1 MKYYLCAKIQTVRYI
16 QLLKAFIFT
25 GILLI
30 VFILATT
37 SCRKDEIVTDP
48 SYSLSF
54 STDTII
60 FDTVFSTVGST
71 TGILKVYNN
80 NDGRI
85 NISKIYLAGGQ
96 QSQYKINIDGNP
108 VSSIENVELEANDSL
123 YIFVKVTVDPTN
135 QNSPMIVTDSV
146 IFETNGNIQD
156 VDLVAW
162 GQDAHYYVG
171 YLHNPES
178 SLKYIIIAGENES
191 VTWEDDKP
199 YVLYG
204 WGVVDSL
211 GALTIGPGVDIHF
224 HQNSG
229 LWVYSG
235 GAIQV
240 NGLKDSL
247 VVFQGDRLEQE
258 YDDLP
263 GQWNGIVINESD
275 VVNEFNYAVVKNA
288 FVGLQASPQNETTW
302 ANTLVLKNVIVE
314 NMTLFG
320 LYSYAYQVVAVNS
333 IFSNCATYTVCL
345 VGGIYDFR
353 QCTMADYWSE
363 SVRINPSVRVG
374 NQISFTTPDGV
385 ITYVSP
391 LVNAY
396 FGNCIIYGAL
406 SEELETDGV
415 EDTGYDYNFKYD
427 NCLIRTEL
435 DVSDPEKYLN
445 CLTNKNPLFVDY
457 YTNDYHLDTL
467 SPAIDAGNIEVVET
481 SPIDILNDYGGNSR
495 VSDDGPDL
503 GAYEFIPE

>member
-1 MKYYLCAKIQTVRYI
+1 MKYYLCTKIQTVLNI
-16 QLLKAFIFT
+16 QLLRALSYTGFI
-25 GILLI
+25 LV
-30 VFILATT
+30 VFILVTT
-37 SCRKDEIVTDP
+37 SCRKDEIVTNP

-54 STDTII
+54 STDTVI

-71 TGILKVYNN
+71 TGILKVYNY
-80 NDGRI
+80 NDGKVK
-85 NISKIYLAGGQ
+85 ISRIYLAGGE

-108 VSSIENVELEANDSL
+108 VSSIEDIELAENDSL
-123 YIFVKVTVDPTN
+123 YIFIKVTVDPTN
-135 QNSPMIVTDSV
+135 QNSPMIIADSV

-162 GQDAHYYVG
+162 GQDAHYFVG

-178 SLKYIIIAGENES
+178 TLKYIIIAGENEN

-211 GALTIGPGVDIHF
+211 GALAIGPGVDVYF

-258 YDDLP
+258 YRDLP

-275 VVNEFNYAVVKNA
+275 VVNEFNYAIVKNA
-288 FVGLQASPQNETTW
+288 FVGLQVSPQNESEW
-302 ANTLVLKNVIVE
+302 ANTLILKNVIVE

-320 LYSYAYQVVAVNS
+320 LYSFAYQVVAVNS

-374 NQISFTTPDGV
+374 NKISFNTLDGV
-385 ITYVSP
+385 ATYVSP
-391 LVNAY
+391 LESAY

-415 EDTGYDYNFKYD
+415 ADPGYAYNFMYD

-435 DVSDPEKYLN
+435 DITNPDNYQN
-445 CLTNKNPLFVDY
+445 CIKNEDPLFIDQY
-457 YTNDYHLDTL
+457 QNDYHLDTL
-467 SPAIDAGNIEVVET
+467 SNAIDAGSMEI
-481 SPIDILNDYGGNSR
+481 IDSSVLDISFDYDGNSR
-495 VSDDGPDL
+495 VSDDAPDL
-503 GAYEFIPE
+503 GVYEFIPE

>member
-1 MKYYLCAKIQTVRYI
+1 MGYNRLIKAVSFTAF
-16 QLLKAFIFT
+16 LL
-25 GILLI
+25 L

-48 SYSLSF
+48 SYLLSF
-54 STDTII
+54 STDTVI
-60 FDTVFSTVGST
+60 FDTVFTTVGST

-80 NDGRI
+80 NDNRI
-85 NISKIYLAGGQ
+85 KISKIYLAGGS
-96 QSQYKINIDGNP
+96 QSQYKLNIDGNP
-108 VSSIENVELEANDSL
+108 VSSVEDVELAARDSL

-135 QNSPMIVTDSV
+135 QNSPLIVTDSV
-146 IFETNGNIQD
+146 IFETNGNVQD

-171 YLHNPES
+171 YLHKPES
-178 SLKYIIIAGENES
+178 TLKYIIIAGENES

-199 YVLYG
+199 YVVYG

-211 GALTIGPGVDIHF
+211 GALTIGQGVNVHF

-229 LWVYSG
+229 LWIYSG

-240 NGLKDSL
+240 NGEKDSL

-263 GQWNGIVINESD
+263 GQWNGIVVNESN
-275 VVNEFNYAVVKNA
+275 VVNEFNYAVIKNA
-288 FVGLQASPQNETTW
+288 FVGLQLSPQYESGW
-302 ANTLVLKNVIVE
+302 ANTVLLKNTTIE

-320 LYSYAYQVVAVNS
+320 LYSFAYQVVAANS
-333 IFSNCATYTVCL
+333 VFANCATYTVCL

-353 QCTMADYWSE
+353 QCTMADYWNG

-374 NQISFTTPDGV
+374 NKIEFQTPDGK

-391 LVNAY
+391 LQNAF

-406 SEELETDGV
+406 TEELETDGV
-415 EDTGYDYNFKYD
+415 ADPDYDYVFNYE

-435 DVSDPEKYLN
+435 DVSNSEKYLN
-445 CLTNKNPLFVDY
+445 CVINKDPLFVDRY
-457 YTNDYHLDTL
+457 NNDYHIDTL
-467 SPAIDAGNIEVVET
+467 SKAIDIGSFQIIESSV
-481 SPIDILNDYGGNSR
+481 IDITTDNDGNSR
-495 VSDDGPDL
+495 VSDDAPDA
-503 GAYEFIPE
+503 GAFEFVPE

>member
-1 MKYYLCAKIQTVRYI
+1 MY
-16 QLLKAFIFT
+16 KAFSLT
-25 GILLI
+25 GLILV
-30 VFILATT
+30 VFILVTT
-37 SCRKDEIVTDP
+37 SCRKDDIVTDP

-54 STDTII
+54 STDTVI
-60 FDTVFSTVGST
+60 FDTVFTTVGST

-80 NDGRI
+80 NDGKVK
-85 NISKIYLAGGQ
+85 ISRIYLAGGA

-108 VSSIENVELEANDSL
+108 VSSLENVELEAKDSL

-135 QNSPMIVTDSV
+135 ENSPMIVTDSV

-171 YLHNPES
+171 YLHKPES
-178 SLKYIIIAGENES
+178 TLKYIIIAGENES

-240 NGLKDSL
+240 NGEKDSL
-247 VVFQGDRLEQE
+247 VVFQGDRLEME

-263 GQWNGIVINESD
+263 GQWNGIVVNESD
-275 VVNEFNYAVVKNA
+275 VVNEFNYAVIKNA
-288 FVGLQASPQNETTW
+288 FVGLQLSPQYETGW
-302 ANTLVLKNVIVE
+302 ANTMLLKNVKIE

-320 LYSYAYQVVAVNS
+320 LYSFAYQVVGVNS
-333 IFSNCATYTVCL
+333 VFSNCATYTVCL

-353 QCTMADYWSE
+353 QCTMADYWSQ

-374 NQISFTTPDGV
+374 NTISFQTQDGEL
-385 ITYVSP
+385 TYTSP
-391 LVNAY
+391 LANAY

-406 SEELETDGV
+406 SEELETDGIV
-415 EDTGYDYNFKYD
+415 DPGYDYVFKYE
-427 NCLIRTEL
+427 NCLIRTEQ
-435 DVSDPEKYLN
+435 DISDAEKYLN
-445 CLTNKNPLFVDY
+445 CLKNKDPLFVDHIV
-457 YTNDYHLDTL
+457 NDYHIDTL
-467 SPAIDAGNIEVVET
+467 SPAINAGSLDIIET
-481 SPIDILNDYGGNSR
+481 SPLDITTDYDGNSR
-495 VSDDGPDL
+495 VSDEGPDL
-503 GAYEFIPE
+503 GAYEFIPQ